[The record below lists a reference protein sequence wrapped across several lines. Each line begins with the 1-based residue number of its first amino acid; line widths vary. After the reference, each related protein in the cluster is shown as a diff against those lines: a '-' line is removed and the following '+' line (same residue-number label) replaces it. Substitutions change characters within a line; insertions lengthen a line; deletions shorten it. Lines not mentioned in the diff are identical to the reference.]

1 MRYPRAVGATPVRS
15 WRASLADP
23 GLGDQLVQPPARGR
37 ERLGVTPDLIPG
49 ITIAL
54 EPPGHLV
61 DGPAVRAGGGVVELI
76 PVQRRRDRR
85 IRSGADRVRRHR
97 GVGVGVALDV
107 DQDLALPLRLAL
119 LVGEQTGLP
128 PGGQPGP
135 AAREL

>member
-61 DGPAVRAGGGVVELI
+61 DGPAVRAKALVHLECH
-76 PVQRRRDRR
+76 RHMD
-85 IRSGADRVRRHR
+85 HR
-97 GVGVGVALDV
+97 GAGHRSTLLGGARALDGTF
-107 DQDLALPLRLAL
+107 Q
-119 LVGEQTGLP
+119 
-128 PGGQPGP
+128 
-135 AAREL
+135 